1 MWLERE
7 RPSMSTEIRCVL
19 SVVLALAAMPL
30 GAAPADYPPVSV
42 PMTAQQVAPDVYV
55 VQGMAG
61 GATEHEG
68 FISNS
73 GFVVTNAGVVVL
85 DALGSPSLA
94 AKMRTLIRAVTDKPV
109 VKVVV
114 THYHA
119 DHIYG
124 LQVYADE
131 GAQIIAPAGAR
142 AYLNGPQAAERLAER
157 RRTLAPFVDE
167 RTRVVHP
174 DVLVEGDTSFT
185 LGSHSFTLQPFGPV
199 HSDGDVT
206 MLVQPGA
213 VLYSGDLIFEGR
225 IPFVGDADSRRWLE
239 SLDRLLAGNL
249 EVLVPG
255 HGAASREPKATLVL
269 TRDYLAFL
277 RDTMGKAVA
286 DMTPFEE
293 AYDAVDW
300 SRYKGLP
307 AFDSA
312 NRRNA
317 YAVYLGMENEA
328 MGRP

>member
-1 MWLERE
+1 MRIHI
-7 RPSMSTEIRCVL
+7 PIRRVL
-19 SVVLALAAMPL
+19 AVVLALAAMPL
-30 GAAPADYPPVSV
+30 ATASNAYAPVSV
-42 PMTAQQVAPDVYV
+42 HMAAQQVAPDVYV
-55 VQGMAG
+55 VQGKAG

-68 FISNS
+68 FISNA
-73 GFVVTNAGVVVL
+73 GFVVTSAGVVVL

-94 AKMRTLIRAVTDKPV
+94 TKMRELIRTVTDKPV

-124 LQVYADE
+124 LQVYKDE
-131 GAQIIAPAGAR
+131 GAQIVAPAGAM
-142 AYLNGPQAAERLAER
+142 AYLSGPQAAERLTER
-157 RRTLAPFVDE
+157 RQTLAPFVDE
-167 RTRVVHP
+167 RTRLVHP
-174 DVLVEGDTSFT
+174 DVLVEADTT
-185 LGSHSFTLQPFGPV
+185 LTVGGHSFTLQPFGPV
-199 HSDGDVT
+199 HSDGDMT

-239 SLDRLLAGNL
+239 SLDQLLAGNL

-255 HGAASREPKATLVL
+255 HGAASRDPKGTLAL

-277 RDTMGKAVA
+277 RDTMGKGVA

-300 SRYKGLP
+300 SRYKDLP